1 MLCIVLPIVL
11 SLRSPVW
18 SPLCSPHCLCG
29 EQRGSWALFSIVL
42 CAPLYWLCR
51 EQRSG
56 REARELS
63 LPVALLSG
71 RPVPPV
77 PKSRGAPANFLC
89 QLPSAPWAVC
99 AARSENSGAPAD
111 FLYCQLSFPPE
122 RPLPK
127 SSEAVANCLCRLSC
141 VPCTALL
148 ALQTLE
154 ATALEAVSSHALCAL
169 FVALKCLKPALSRA
183 ISCSLRLKARGPSTT
198 TIAFAAHRAI
208 AFSGQPIPP
217 RLPSKSGTCCLP
229 GLTVHQ
235 AASTRASRSCRRF
248 RCRACSA

>member
-1 MLCIVLPIVL
+1 MVPDVL
-11 SLRSPVW
+11 SALPVRRTARLVGSLLNSVVRSLVLAVPRTAERPRSPRTIIASCLAFRSACAARSKKQRSAGELSLSVA
-18 SPLCSPHCLCG
+18 LCSLGSLC
-29 EQRGSWALFSIVL
+29 RPF
-42 CAPLYWLCR
+42 R
-51 EQRSG
+51 EQRS
-56 REARELS
+56 ARG
-63 LPVALLSG
+63 LPLL
-71 RPVPPV
+71 
-77 PKSRGAPANFLC
+77 KF
-89 QLPSAPWAVC
+89 
-99 AARSENSGAPAD
+99 
-111 FLYCQLSFPPE
+111 SFPPE

-183 ISCSLRLKARGPSTT
+183 ISRSLRLKARGPSTT